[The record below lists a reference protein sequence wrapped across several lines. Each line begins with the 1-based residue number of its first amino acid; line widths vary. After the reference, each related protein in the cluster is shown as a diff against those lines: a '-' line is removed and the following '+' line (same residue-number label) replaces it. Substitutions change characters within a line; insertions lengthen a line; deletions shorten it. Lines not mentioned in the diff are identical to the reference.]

1 MAASPQT
8 ATLVAATVTT
18 LTYDEDFPQVEV
30 MNVTGTAAIFVRFD
44 GVAPTVGGAGC
55 HVVPATAGA
64 TITRK
69 PRTSGV
75 TVVKAISSGT
85 PQVSARGITEAEL

>member
-8 ATLVAATVTT
+8 VTLTATTVAT
-18 LTYDEDFPQVEV
+18 LTYDEDFPEVEV
-30 MNVTGTAAIFVRFD
+30 MNVTGSAAVFVRFD
-44 GVAPTVGGAGC
+44 GTNPTVGGAGC
-55 HVVPATAGA
+55 HVVPAVAGA

-75 TVVKAISSGT
+75 TVVKLISSGT